1 MSLSVVLDK
10 LEEMQ
15 KPYASTVDGFKSATR
30 ASENQSA
37 TIRELLS
44 RLGDAQE
51 ERRTAVLSV
60 DQLRTSLANS
70 QAETKLWRH
79 AYMCERRRQHAA
91 AVRYGAHQAAQGMK
105 VDAVEDRVSSSD
117 DDGRSVASECP
128 CPECPGA
135 SARCQGQEYTK
146 GSPDGRWTGA
156 PSPQWYGRAR
166 IVKACIGI
174 LIRILITYCVL
185 VFLTSLLVT
194 VSSSRSYEFANSVS
208 MIQPVRMDSD
218 GCMKIDGNAVP
229 AGPLWQMSVA
239 REIFGGRGVRH
250 FSALLPYIPPPV
262 TSGQIVSSAPIFTQT
277 LRVIWAN
284 LVGDPESIREGRV
297 FADPRTLPS
306 MPEGYER
313 KTYSTSQVQ
322 KSSIFADL
330 IGAMFGIDTFSSLYM
345 LLLEFVFVRCSRSTL
360 TGHAAQMGMILM
372 FISYIAQLGWGVV
385 QRIWS
390 VVRRV
395 GRPPD

>member
-146 GSPDGRWTGA
+146 GGACAGCTTVNLLRIGRWSEQG
-156 PSPQWYGRAR
+156 
-166 IVKACIGI
+166 KE
-174 LIRILITYCVL
+174 
-185 VFLTSLLVT
+185 LTKDDHPEWATCRL
-194 VSSSRSYEFANSVS
+194 
-208 MIQPVRMDSD
+208 
-218 GCMKIDGNAVP
+218 VP
-229 AGPLWQMSVA
+229 ALDWYQYAVDS
-239 REIFGGRGVRH
+239 
-250 FSALLPYIPPPV
+250 LP
-262 TSGQIVSSAPIFTQT
+262 
-277 LRVIWAN
+277 
-284 LVGDPESIREGRV
+284 
-297 FADPRTLPS
+297 
-306 MPEGYER
+306 R
-313 KTYSTSQVQ
+313 K
-322 KSSIFADL
+322 
-330 IGAMFGIDTFSSLYM
+330 
-345 LLLEFVFVRCSRSTL
+345 
-360 TGHAAQMGMILM
+360 AAE
-372 FISYIAQLGWGVV
+372 A
-385 QRIWS
+385 
-390 VVRRV
+390 RRV
-395 GRPPD
+395 SRFTSPS